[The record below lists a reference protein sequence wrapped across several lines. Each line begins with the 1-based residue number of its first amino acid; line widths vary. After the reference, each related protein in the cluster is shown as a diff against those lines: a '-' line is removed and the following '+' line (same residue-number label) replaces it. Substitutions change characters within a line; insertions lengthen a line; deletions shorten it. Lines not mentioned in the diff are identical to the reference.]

1 MQPLFAVLQIADFA
15 TAVLTRGGRQPGAV
29 AVITGEAP
37 NQFVF
42 SANEP
47 ARKGRIHE
55 GMPLAEARS
64 RFNFHGGGALT
75 VLERDPEAEQ
85 RSQKQLLDL
94 AQSATPRF
102 EDSAPGLILLDFTG
116 LREPHASAAQLL
128 HGTQHLGF
136 APNIA
141 VSQNRFVALCAT
153 RTHSGLTHIYP
164 GQEAGFLTVQP
175 LDVLPLDE
183 PERETLARWGIR
195 TVGELA
201 KLSEDDLVERF
212 GERGARMARLA
223 RGEETSLLKAHET
236 PPELE
241 EKQDF
246 DWEVGEIEPLS
257 FALSGMLEKLSFKL
271 ESHSL
276 AVAKLKTVLKLA
288 NGDSFERTLE
298 LSYPLTDPRTLLTL
312 ARLDLSAHPPPA
324 AIVGAAVA
332 VVPTERRR
340 TQFSLFAPDLPSPE
354 KLAVTLARLSGL
366 VGQERVG
373 TPVAPDTHRPGA
385 ATVATFVTK
394 THASAW
400 EPTRQALGPAPRPM
414 FRCFRPPWTAKVI
427 SRGETPV
434 YLDTEPASG
443 PITTRSGPWRVCGE
457 WWTDEPWQ
465 YQEWD
470 VEVEGRL
477 YRICYELS
485 TGKWCVTGAY
495 D

>member
-1 MQPLFAVLQIADFA
+1 MQPLFAVLQIPDFA
-15 TAVLTRGGRQPGAV
+15 TAVLTHGKPLSEAV
-29 AVITGEAP
+29 AVSTGKAP
-37 NQFVF
+37 NQFIY
-42 SANEP
+42 SAN
-47 ARKGRIHE
+47 ALAKRGKVQE

-64 RFNFHGGGALT
+64 RFNFQGGGELKVIDRNAET
-75 VLERDPEAEQ
+75 EQ
-85 RSQKQLLDL
+85 RCQKQLLEL
-94 AQSATPRF
+94 AQTVTPRF
-102 EDSAPGLILLDFTG
+102 EDSAAGLILLDFTG
-116 LREPHASAAQLL
+116 LRKPHASAAQL
-128 HGTQHLGF
+128 HKAAQELGF
-136 APNIA
+136 EPNIA
-141 VSQNRFVALCAT
+141 VSQNRFVALCAA
-153 RTHSGLTHIYP
+153 RTHRGLTHIYP

-175 LDVLPLDE
+175 VDVLPLE
-183 PERETLARWGIR
+183 ETERETLNRWGIR
-195 TVGELA
+195 TVGELG
-201 KLSEDDLVERF
+201 KLSENDLVERF

-223 RGEETSLLKAHET
+223 RGEETSLLKAYET

-271 ESHSL
+271 ESHSM

-312 ARLDLSAHPPPA
+312 ARLDLSAHPPGE

-332 VVPTERRR
+332 AVPTERRR

-366 VGQERVG
+366 VGEERVG

-385 ATVATFVTK
+385 ATVKAFVAKAQT
-394 THASAW
+394 S
-400 EPTRQALGPAPRPM
+400 EPVQQVLSSAPRPM
-414 FRCFRPPWTAKVI
+414 FRCFRPPWPAKVLV
-427 SRGETPV
+427 RGETPV
-434 YLDTEPASG
+434 YLDTEQVSG
-443 PITTRSGPWRVCGE
+443 PITTRSGPWRVCGD
-457 WWTDEPWQ
+457 WWTDKPWQ

-470 VEVEGRL
+470 VESEERL
-477 YRICYELS
+477 YRICCELS
-485 TGKWCVTGAY
+485 KSKWSVTGAY